1 MIVKFSYVT
10 NWISIMSA
18 NNTNLL
24 IRKSAFET
32 NSSSCHVLTIG
43 KSNKNRDEL
52 YLRQEDDGH
61 LYIATYLDDYHWG
74 YELLDDVTSRLSYIL
89 SSLTDFDN
97 SYNRNYFYRLIREL
111 KDYLYEQKIENVNG
125 LLVDGIKVTWED
137 FNNFGYELKEIDID
151 KFIAHIGNQGS
162 IDHESCGAF
171 AAAFNS
177 DDSVINFLFNSG
189 SSVLVYNDNTDDL
202 DERIKEVEA
211 IAESE

>member
-1 MIVKFSYVT
+1 MFT
-10 NWISIMSA
+10 

-43 KSNKNRDEL
+43 KSNKNRDQL

-151 KFIAHIGNQGS
+151 KFIAHVGNQGS

>member
-1 MIVKFSYVT
+1 
-10 NWISIMSA
+10 MSNL

-52 YLRQEDDGH
+52 YLRKEDDGH

-74 YELLDDVTSRLSYIL
+74 YELLNDVTGRLSYIL
-89 SSLTDFDN
+89 SSLTDFNN

-151 KFIAHIGNQGS
+151 KFIAHVGNQGS

-171 AAAFNS
+171 TAAFNS

>member
-1 MIVKFSYVT
+1 
-10 NWISIMSA
+10 MST

-32 NSSSCHVLTIG
+32 NSSSRHVLTIG

-52 YLRQEDDGH
+52 YLRKEDDGH

-151 KFIAHIGNQGS
+151 KFIAHVGNQGS

-171 AAAFNS
+171 TAAFNS

-211 IAESE
+211 IAESDIC